1 MNRILTGLFLI
12 VTLLVGLCS
21 AEPGKGKLS
30 PGDKVEVEWAGKR
43 VVAEVVEYLANGWIK
58 VKFKSGTIE
67 MTPVFPPSDIRVLG
81 GGAGNAAKRPLRTW
95 TDATGKFK
103 QKARFVKLDGN
114 ELTLETEAGKPI
126 TMLLEK
132 LSEDDQAMA
141 RKIAAK
147 AGPKPAGDGEENP
160 FAATS
165 GSASAPN
172 PRPDMASAGDSG
184 AADAIPAG
192 DWSRCQ
198 TITPGSPGG
207 WAVPV
212 DAGAV
217 PAKIVSKPIA
227 LPVAANSPLGGFFA
241 AADGLLLSRGTGR
254 ACVVIRDAPP
264 GKAAE
269 TRLDVLNLVSGK
281 ALESVPWP
289 SPLKPV
295 DIDRSGK
302 FILARADFGFKRG
315 NVAPELGVWKLSD
328 RTLEPVRVW
337 NVNGPSNNHSVAP
350 PWAAFIDADHVACET
365 FPSQLTVWNVPEG
378 RAIWSMEPAILGSPA
393 ISPGGKYL
401 AAAVA
406 DGVVLLDAL
415 TGATLG
421 RLPGVGDSGRILSFR
436 PDGAQLAALSPQRLV
451 VWDLVKGE
459 IYRDIAFATEIPS
472 TSVDWLFGGHL
483 LAGGGTLVDLERR
496 IVLWKYS
503 AWEFRDANACG
514 EVGGWLWHVFR
525 DRASNQ
531 QSLHATV
538 IPHDDAL
545 RMAANIDPEQA
556 LAIRPGA
563 SFSLDIRVQGQP
575 AEQQKVQQDLT
586 NRLVAAGM
594 TVGNNAPLV
603 LQATTETGQTRE
615 ISYRSFGQFDRAP
628 EKGSVTEQISRV
640 KILENGRT
648 LWESFV
654 TGGAPMHLQMKEG
667 QTVQEALAEYQK
679 PSLGFFSQVSLPVY
693 LARPPEHG
701 AYGFSQ
707 LTPQGVVNTPP
718 PVPAAGQAR

>member
-30 PGDKVEVEWAGKR
+30 PGDKVEIEWAGKR

-103 QKARFVKLDGN
+103 QKARFVKLDGD

-126 TMLLEK
+126 TMSLEK

-147 AGPKPAGDGEENP
+147 AGPKPAGDGDENP

-172 PRPDMASAGDSG
+172 PRPDMESAGDSG
-184 AADAIPAG
+184 ATDATPAG

-198 TITPGSPGG
+198 TITPGSPGA
-207 WAVPV
+207 WSVPV

-217 PAKIVSKPIA
+217 PAKLGSKPIDIA
-227 LPVAANSPLGGFFA
+227 AANGQPWGFFEVV
-241 AADGLLLSRGTGR
+241 DGLLLARNAGR
-254 ACVVIRDAPP
+254 ACVVIQNALP
-264 GKAAE
+264 GRSPE
-269 TRLDVLNLVSGK
+269 SRLNVLDLVSGK
-281 ALESVPWP
+281 SLETVRWP
-289 SPLKPV
+289 SSLKPV
-295 DIDRSGK
+295 GIDRNGE
-302 FILARADFGFKRG
+302 FILARADFGFKQG
-315 NVAPELGVWKLSD
+315 HVAPELGVWKLSGQA
-328 RTLEPVRVW
+328 LELVRVW
-337 NVNGPSNNHSVAP
+337 NAKDPSSNHSVAP
-350 PWAAFIDADHVACET
+350 SWAAFVDADHVACVT
-365 FPSQLTVWNVPEG
+365 FPKMLTVWNVPEG
-378 RAIWSMEPAILGSPA
+378 RAIWSMEIAIFGSPA

-406 DGVVLLDAL
+406 DGVVVLNAL
-415 TGATLG
+415 TGDTVG
-421 RLPGVGDSGRILSFR
+421 RLSDVGGPSGTLSFR
-436 PDGAQLAALSPQRLV
+436 PDGAQLAALSSQRLV

-459 IYRDIAFATEIPS
+459 IYRDIAFATDIPW

-496 IVLWKYS
+496 LQLWRYS
-503 AWEFRDANACG
+503 GGAVRDANACG
-514 EVGGWLWHVFR
+514 ELGGWFWHVLA
-525 DRASNQ
+525 DPASNQ
-531 QSLHATV
+531 RSLHATV

-654 TGGAPMHLQMKEG
+654 TSGAPMHLQMKEG

-707 LTPQGVVNTPP
+707 LTSQGVVNTPP
-718 PVPAAGQAR
+718 PVPAAGQAK